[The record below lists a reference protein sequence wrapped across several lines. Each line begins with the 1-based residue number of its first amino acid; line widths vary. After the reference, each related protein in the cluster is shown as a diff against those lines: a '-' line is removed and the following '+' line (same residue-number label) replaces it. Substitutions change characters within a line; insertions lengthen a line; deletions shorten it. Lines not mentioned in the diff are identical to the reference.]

1 MVCMNVSLF
10 TRTPLHI
17 GSGHS
22 VGIVDLPI
30 LRERAT
36 DFPIIPGSALKGVL
50 ADLYVSRG
58 DGQAPELSD
67 EGKRLFGEQNRRGAV
82 LIGESRLLAFPVR
95 SAKQAFAWLTSPL
108 TLARHEIPFDMTMG
122 ENEVLAAD
130 ALRVKEQAIF
140 EEYCLEW
147 KKDSVPEKDSVLE
160 KTVEALRGRCEVPLW
175 KDSLASRLAVVSD
188 TLFQYFAKN
197 ACEIAQHNQIDDV
210 SGIVKQGHLFAQENV
225 PSETLFV
232 GQWMADSEEP
242 LRQLRDRVEQEDN
255 LLQVGADAT
264 TGLGWCAFSFG
275 DIHGRRLA

>member
-1 MVCMNVSLF
+1 MVCMTVSLF

-58 DGQAPELSD
+58 DGQTPELSD

-108 TLARHEIPFDMTMG
+108 TLARHGIPFDMTMG

-130 ALRVKEQAIF
+130 TLCVEKTAIF
-140 EEYCLEW
+140 EEYRLNW
-147 KKDSVPEKDSVLE
+147 KDPVPGE
-160 KTVEALRGRCEVPLW
+160 TVEALRGRCEVPLW

>member
-108 TLARHEIPFDMTMG
+108 TLARHEIPFKGTMG

-130 ALRVKEQAIF
+130 TLCVEKTAIF
-140 EEYCLEW
+140 EEYRLNW
-147 KKDSVPEKDSVLE
+147 KDPVPGE
-160 KTVEALRGRCEVPLW
+160 TVEALRGRCKVPLW

-210 SGIVKQGHLFAQENV
+210 SGIVKQGHFFAQENV

>member
-108 TLARHEIPFDMTMG
+108 TLARHRIPFKGTMG

-130 ALRVKEQAIF
+130 TLCVEKTAIF
-140 EEYCLEW
+140 EEYRLNW
-147 KKDSVPEKDSVLE
+147 KDPVPGE
-160 KTVEALRGRCEVPLW
+160 TVEALRGRCKVPLW

>member
-108 TLARHEIPFDMTMG
+108 TLARHRIPFKGTMG

-130 ALRVKEQAIF
+130 TLCVEKTAIF
-140 EEYCLEW
+140 EEYRLNW
-147 KKDSVPEKDSVLE
+147 KDPVPGE
-160 KTVEALRGRCEVPLW
+160 TVEALRGRCEVPLW

>member
-50 ADLYVSRG
+50 VDLYVSRG

-108 TLARHEIPFDMTMG
+108 TLARHEIPFKGAMG

-130 ALRVKEQAIF
+130 TLCVEKTAIF
-140 EEYCLEW
+140 EEYRLNR
-147 KKDSVPEKDSVLE
+147 KDPVPGE
-160 KTVEALRGRCEVPLW
+160 TVEVLRGRCEVPLW

>member
-108 TLARHEIPFDMTMG
+108 TLARHEIPFKGAMG

-130 ALRVKEQAIF
+130 TLCVEKTAIF
-140 EEYCLEW
+140 EEYRLNW
-147 KKDSVPEKDSVLE
+147 KDPVPGE
-160 KTVEALRGRCEVPLW
+160 TVEALRGRCEVPLW

>member
-108 TLARHEIPFDMTMG
+108 TLARHGISFDMTMG

-130 ALRVKEQAIF
+130 TLCVEKTAIF
-140 EEYCLEW
+140 EEYRLNW
-147 KKDSVPEKDSVLE
+147 KDPVPGE
-160 KTVEALRGRCEVPLW
+160 TVEALRGRCEVPLW